1 MSQTQTTTTDEQVE
15 PNARYDAVFGTNYAL
30 DSETGTPDRRAE
42 LEQERLLQSTHRE
55 REVLGRKWSEA
66 NYSDRETR
74 EDPLSWDD
82 LSVTDDSQLLAS
94 ICSFFTGVSS
104 GEPVEEIRRKLRTAD
119 VEHYANVYLVVSGI
133 LDPDGDADE
142 EEGEDHV

>member
-1 MSQTQTTTTDEQVE
+1 MSQTQTTTNDEQVE

-30 DSETGTPDRRAE
+30 DAEPGTPDRRAE
-42 LEQERLLQSTHRE
+42 LENERLLQSTHRE
-55 REVLGRKWSEA
+55 REVAARRMDDPDYSEE
-66 NYSDRETR
+66 YETR

-82 LSVTDDSQLLAS
+82 LGVTEDPQLLAS

-133 LDPDGDADE
+133 LDPDGE
-142 EEGEDHV
+142 NEGGEDHV

>member
-30 DSETGTPDRRAE
+30 DSESGTPDRRAE
-42 LEQERLLQSTHRE
+42 LEQERLLQSTHAE
-55 REVLGRKWSEA
+55 REVAARRMDDP
-66 NYSDRETR
+66 NYSEEYETE

-82 LSVTDDSQLLAS
+82 LGVTDEPQLLAS

-133 LDPDGDADE
+133 LDPNDRDTE
-142 EEGEDHV
+142 EDHV

>member
-1 MSQTQTTTTDEQVE
+1 MSQTQTTEDTTVE
-15 PNARYDAVFGTNYAL
+15 PNARYDAVFGTNYAGL
-30 DSETGTPDRRAE
+30 DPDSDRMEELRDDTRTERRTMGEEWA
-42 LEQERLLQSTHRE
+42 
-55 REVLGRKWSEA
+55 EA
-66 NYSDRETR
+66 NYSDDYETR

-82 LSVTDDSQLLAS
+82 LSVTDEPQLLAS

-133 LDPDGDADE
+133 LDPDGDHTE
-142 EEGEDHV
+142 EDHV